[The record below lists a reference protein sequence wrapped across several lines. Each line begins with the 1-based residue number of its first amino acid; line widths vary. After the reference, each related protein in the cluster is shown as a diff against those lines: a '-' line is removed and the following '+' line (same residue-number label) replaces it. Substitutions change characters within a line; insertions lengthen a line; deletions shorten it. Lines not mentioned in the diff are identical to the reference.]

1 MRCGSEGCRALP
13 GFIHLT
19 PSTRVEVE
27 AGKEVDGYRFRFHV
41 RGDVETFTLCAETLE
56 ERDAW
61 IRCIIANCA
70 ARPPVVP
77 VDQPSPSAA
86 PKFVTVR
93 NAQPACSRL
102 VHCTVRHCAVP
113 QR

>member
-1 MRCGSEGCRALP
+1 MRCGGEGCHALA
-13 GFIHLT
+13 GVIHLT

-41 RGDVETFTLCAETLE
+41 RGDVETFTLCAATLE

-61 IRCIIANCA
+61 ITCIIANCA
-70 ARPPVVP
+70 ARLPVP
-77 VDQPSPSAA
+77 ADQPISPSA

-93 NAQPACSRL
+93 SAAQPRV
-102 VHCTVRHCAVP
+102 VHCR
-113 QR
+113 